1 MVMNILVDMKAV
13 SFILKVA
20 LVKTNNMESIIKSL
34 LDSDLYK
41 FSMQNAVLK
50 LFPEAQVRY
59 SFILRSKVDFP
70 DNFAKLLRNE
80 ITRMSVLKLTPE
92 EKKFFSEKC
101 KYIDPSYFDF
111 LSGYQYDPSEV
122 GVIQNTGEL
131 QINIE
136 GYWFKVILWEVPLL
150 ALISELYFKMMGYSS
165 DLKSVEQRHENN
177 QKKVAFFNYGNIKLA
192 DFGTRRR
199 YSFDIQKEMVED
211 LSSRMTK
218 GLFVGTSNVYLAF
231 LNNLTPIG
239 TEAHE
244 WFMFHG
250 AKYGFQMANEL
261 GLKHWADV
269 YNGSLGTAL
278 CDTYTTDAFLKAF
291 NMKYAKLYDGV
302 RQDSGD
308 PIEFAEKMIAHYTKL
323 GIDPLSKTIVF
334 SDSLNPAKAR
344 YINTWCNGKIKCSFG
359 IGTNLSNDVGVTPLN
374 MVIKMTAAK
383 PKEDDQWIPTIKL
396 SDDQGKHT
404 GDPKMIEVCKYL
416 LNIK

>member
-1 MVMNILVDMKAV
+1 
-13 SFILKVA
+13 
-20 LVKTNNMESIIKSL
+20 MEPIIKSL
-34 LDSDLYK
+34 LDNDLYK

-50 LFPEAQVRY
+50 LFPKEKVRY

-70 DNFAKLLRNE
+70 ERFAENVRAA
-80 ITRMSVLKLTPE
+80 VLNMRYLTLTSE
-92 EKKFFSEKC
+92 EKEFFANKC

-111 LSGYQYDPSEV
+111 LEGYHYDPVEV
-122 GVIQNTGEL
+122 GIIQNGGEL

-136 GYWFKVILWEVPLL
+136 GLWYRTILWEVPLL
-150 ALISELYFKMMGYSS
+150 ALISELYFRMTYHSIY
-165 DLKSVEQRHENN
+165 DENTRHEHN
-177 QKKVAFFNYGNIKLA
+177 QKKAAIFNYANIKVA

-199 YSFDIQKEMVED
+199 YSYAVQREMVGD
-211 LSSRMTK
+211 LKDRMTK
-218 GLFVGTSNVYLAF
+218 GLFVGTSNVHLAHVF
-231 LNNLTPIG
+231 NVAPIG

-250 AKYGFQMANEL
+250 AKFGFQMANEL

-278 CDTYTTDAFLKAF
+278 CDTYTTDAFLKSF

-308 PIEFAEKMIAHYTKL
+308 VYEFAEKMIAHYKKL

-334 SDSLNPAKAR
+334 SDSLDPEKAKE
-344 YINTWCNGKIKCSFG
+344 ISGWCNGKIKCSFG
-359 IGTNLSNDVGVTPLN
+359 IGTNLSNDVGALPLN

-383 PKEDDQWIPTIKL
+383 LEEDGKWIPTIKL
-396 SDDQGKHT
+396 SDVSGKHT
-404 GDPKMIEVCKYL
+404 GDSKMIEVCKYL
-416 LNIK
+416 LNI

>member
-1 MVMNILVDMKAV
+1 
-13 SFILKVA
+13 
-20 LVKTNNMESIIKSL
+20 MEAIIKSI
-34 LDSDLYK
+34 LDNDLYK

-59 SFILRSKVDFP
+59 SFILRSKVSFP
-70 DNFAKLLRNE
+70 DNFGKILRTWINQ
-80 ITRMSVLKLTPE
+80 MGDLKLSWQ
-92 EKKFFSEKC
+92 EKTFFAEKC

-111 LSGYQYDPSEV
+111 LYGYRYDPSEV
-122 GVIQNTGEL
+122 GIIQNGDEL
-131 QINIE
+131 QVNVE
-136 GYWFKVILWEVPLL
+136 GYWYRTILWEVPLL
-150 ALISELYFKMMGYSS
+150 ALISELYFRMTLEKPKI
-165 DLKSVEQRHENN
+165 KSVEEQVENN
-177 QKKVAFFNYGNIKLA
+177 QKKAAIFNYSNIKVA

-199 YSFDIQKEMVED
+199 YSFEVQKQMVED
-211 LSSRMTK
+211 LDGRMTK

-231 LNNLTPIG
+231 LYNLTPIG

-244 WFMFHG
+244 WFMFHA

-278 CDTYTTDAFLKAF
+278 ADTFTTEAFLKAF

-308 PIEFAEKMIAHYTKL
+308 PFEFADKFIAHYKKL

-334 SDSLNPAKAR
+334 SDSLDPDTAKDIQN
-344 YINTWCNGKIKCSFG
+344 YCIGKIKCSFG
-359 IGTNLSNDVGVTPLN
+359 IGTNLSNDVGVIPLN
-374 MVIKMTAAK
+374 MVIKMSAAK
-383 PKEDDQWIPTIKL
+383 PTPEDEWIPTIKL
-396 SDDQGKHT
+396 SDVDGKHT
-404 GDPKMIEVCKYL
+404 GDVKMIEVCKYL

>member
-1 MVMNILVDMKAV
+1 
-13 SFILKVA
+13 
-20 LVKTNNMESIIKSL
+20 MEPIIKSL
-34 LDSDLYK
+34 LDNDLYK

-50 LFPEAQVRY
+50 LFPTAKVQY
-59 SFILRSKVDFP
+59 SFILRSEVNFP
-70 DNFAKLLRNE
+70 ENFGKLLRNE
-80 ITRMSVLKLTPE
+80 INKMETLRLTKE
-92 EKKFFSEKC
+92 EKEFFATKC

-111 LSGYQYDPSEV
+111 LEGYHYDSSEV
-122 GVIQNTGEL
+122 GVIQTGTEL
-131 QINIE
+131 QLNIE
-136 GYWFKVILWEVPLL
+136 GYWYHTILWEVPLL
-150 ALISELYFKMMGYSS
+150 ALISELFFKMTGE
-165 DLKSVEQRHENN
+165 KI
-177 QKKVAFFNYGNIKLA
+177 KKESERREINEKKAAIFNYSTVKVA

-199 YSFDIQKEMVED
+199 YSFDIQKEMVET
-211 LSSRMTK
+211 LSSRMSK

-231 LNNLTPIG
+231 LYNLTPIG

-244 WFMFHG
+244 WFMFHA

-278 CDTYTTDAFLKAF
+278 CDTFTTEAFLNAF

-308 PIEFAEKMIAHYTKL
+308 VYEFAEKMIAHYKKL

-334 SDSLNPAKAR
+334 SDSLDPQKACE
-344 YINTWCNGKIKCSFG
+344 INNWCNGKIKCSFG

-374 MVIKMTAAK
+374 MVIKMSAAK
-383 PKEDDQWIPTIKL
+383 RNTDEEWIPTIKL
-396 SDDQGKHT
+396 SDVSGKHT

>member
-1 MVMNILVDMKAV
+1 
-13 SFILKVA
+13 
-20 LVKTNNMESIIKSL
+20 MEATIKSIQSI
-34 LDSDLYK
+34 LDNDLYK

-59 SFILRSKVDFP
+59 SFILRSKVSFP
-70 DNFAKLLRNE
+70 DNFGKILRTWINQ
-80 ITRMSVLKLTPE
+80 MGDLKLSWQ
-92 EKKFFSEKC
+92 EKTFFAEKC

-111 LSGYQYDPSEV
+111 LYGYRYDPSEV
-122 GVIQNTGEL
+122 GIIQNGDEL
-131 QINIE
+131 QVNVE
-136 GYWFKVILWEVPLL
+136 GYWYRTILWEVPLL
-150 ALISELYFKMMGYSS
+150 ALISELYFRMTLEKPKI
-165 DLKSVEQRHENN
+165 KSVEEQVENN
-177 QKKVAFFNYGNIKLA
+177 QKKAAIFNYSNIKVA

-199 YSFDIQKEMVED
+199 YSFEVQKQMVED
-211 LSSRMTK
+211 LDGRMTK

-231 LNNLTPIG
+231 LYNLTPIG

-244 WFMFHG
+244 WFMFHA

-278 CDTYTTDAFLKAF
+278 ADTFTTEAFLKAF

-308 PIEFAEKMIAHYTKL
+308 PFEFADKFIAHYKKL

-334 SDSLNPAKAR
+334 SDSLDPDTAKDIQN
-344 YINTWCNGKIKCSFG
+344 YCIGKIKCSFG
-359 IGTNLSNDVGVTPLN
+359 IGTNLSNDVGVIPLN
-374 MVIKMTAAK
+374 MVIKMSAAK
-383 PKEDDQWIPTIKL
+383 PTPEDEWIPTIKL
-396 SDDQGKHT
+396 SDVDGKHT
-404 GDPKMIEVCKYL
+404 GDVKMIEVCKYL